1 MKVLQ
6 FKWFLL
12 GVLPYSR
19 QYNENEPLQTLY
31 RSTFSTCISVLYSLR
46 IAKLEDEV
54 EKLKESYEL
63 QQQQRKK
70 KKLKH

>member
-1 MKVLQ
+1 LGLLQ
-6 FKWFLL
+6 LPSALWLFWHSGYLVIFLL
-12 GVLPYSR
+12 
-19 QYNENEPLQTLY
+19 
-31 RSTFSTCISVLYSLR
+31 FCSLR